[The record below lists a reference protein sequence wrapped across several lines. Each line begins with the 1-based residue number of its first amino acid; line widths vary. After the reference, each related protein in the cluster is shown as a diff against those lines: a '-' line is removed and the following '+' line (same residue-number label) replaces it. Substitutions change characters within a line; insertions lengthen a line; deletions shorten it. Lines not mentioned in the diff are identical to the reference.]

1 MVEMKDSGIKWVG
14 EIPKNWAIIHNKYIM
29 YKRKEIITNYN
40 SEDILSLTMKGVIKR
55 DLNEGGKMPSSFDGY
70 QKINKGNLL
79 LCLFDI
85 DVTPRCV
92 GIIKD
97 DGITSPA
104 YSQFVI
110 RSSNDVR
117 YYYYYY
123 LMTDNGKALVHLSKS
138 LRHSLNEDQFGN
150 INTIKPPL
158 SEQQAIADFLDKKCA
173 DVNRLSEQIQK
184 EIDALQEYRK
194 SVITKAVTKGLN
206 ENVLMKD
213 SGMEWIGEIPQN
225 WSVQPLYTLFKER
238 KNKNTKGKEQ
248 NLLSLS
254 YGNIIRKNINQLG
267 GLLPASF
274 TTYSIVEKNDIII
287 RPTDLQNDR
296 KSLRTGLVREH
307 GIITSAYI
315 DLMPLNNTNSAF
327 YHYQLHA
334 YDIEKVFYN
343 MGNGVRQGLNYK
355 EFKKIKLIVPPT
367 NVANEIVIYLDD
379 KTSQIDKIISE
390 KQKQLS
396 LLSDYKNSLI
406 FQYVTGKKQV
416 PIGVGE

>member
-1 MVEMKDSGIKWVG
+1 MVEMKDSGIEWVG

-158 SEQQAIADFLDKKCA
+158 SEQQAIADFLDHKCA
-173 DVNRLSEQIQK
+173 DIDKLSGQIQK
-184 EIDALQEYRK
+184 EIDSLQEYRK
-194 SVITKAVTKGLN
+194 RVVTKAVTRGLN
-206 ENVLMKD
+206 ENVPMKD
-213 SGMEWIGEIPQN
+213 SGVEWIGNIPN
-225 WSVQPLYTLFKER
+225 SWKIGKIKYFVKVNSYKASLADMHGNYIGLENVEKSTGKYVVSNTNYEDGVYDFCKKGDVLYGKLRPNLAKVVIAPFDACCSGEFQVLTSSYFD
-238 KNKNTKGKEQ
+238 NKWLLYY
-248 NLLSLS
+248 LLSDDVVKMATAAT
-254 YGNIIRKNINQLG
+254 YGTKMPRVNWNFMANLAITI
-267 GLLPASF
+267 PS
-274 TTYSIVEKNDIII
+274 
-287 RPTDLQNDR
+287 
-296 KSLRTGLVREH
+296 REEL
-307 GIITSAYI
+307 GII
-315 DLMPLNNTNSAF
+315 
-327 YHYQLHA
+327 
-334 YDIEKVFYN
+334 
-343 MGNGVRQGLNYK
+343 LNY
-355 EFKKIKLIVPPT
+355 
-367 NVANEIVIYLDD
+367 LDQ

-396 LLSDYKNSLI
+396 LLSDYRNSLI

-416 PIGVGE
+416 PIKEGE